1 MTLLRATKGACAMF
15 WIKVK
20 SPRYEQS
27 RRYDGMVGE
36 VVGHWGPENSSH
48 ARAGYMVEF
57 ASGEIVSLTDEEVEI
72 VSSQT
77 RTQS

>member
-1 MTLLRATKGACAMF
+1 MH
-15 WIKVK
+15 WVKVK

-27 RRYDGMVGE
+27 RRFDGMIGE

-57 ASGEIVSLTDEEVEI
+57 PNGEIVGLTDDEIEV
-72 VSSQT
+72 VHNTHNT

>member
-1 MTLLRATKGACAMF
+1 MF

-27 RRYDGMVGE
+27 RRFDGMVGE

-57 ASGEIVSLTDEEVEI
+57 PNGEIVGLTEEEVEI
-72 VSSQT
+72 VT
-77 RTQS
+77 PGAR